1 MLNSSSICLRYKP
14 IVPSTEFNPLIR
26 CCVVHKTVLTCC
38 SLLLGLLLPVVA
50 GATELYR
57 YVDDKGTTVLSRQ
70 GVPPEHISKGYEVLN
85 DQGRVIKVIP
95 PAPSPEEMKRILADK
110 ARASSDAQ
118 LLRLY
123 STPDD
128 VERARQRKLAELDGL
143 IGVARGNLQSVRT
156 QQANLQSQAADHER
170 AGRAV
175 PAHLLAQ
182 IDNQK
187 SEQARLK
194 GDILRYQ
201 AARTEADSRFNA
213 DRERLKELLGR
224 NQ

>member
-1 MLNSSSICLRYKP
+1 MHR
-14 IVPSTEFNPLIR
+14 R
-26 CCVVHKTVLTCC
+26 VLTRC

-50 GATELYR
+50 GAAELYR

-85 DQGRVIKVIP
+85 DQGRVVRVIP
-95 PAPSPEEMKRILADK
+95 PAPSAEEMQRILAEK

-123 STPDD
+123 STPED

-143 IGVARGNLQSVRT
+143 IGVARSNLQSART

-187 SEQARLK
+187 AEQERLK
-194 GDILRYQ
+194 GDIERYQ
-201 AARTEADSRFNA
+201 AARKEADSSFNA
-213 DRERLKELLGR
+213 DRDRLKHLHER
-224 NQ
+224 NR

>member
-1 MLNSSSICLRYKP
+1 MLRP
-14 IVPSTEFNPLIR
+14 A
-26 CCVVHKTVLTCC
+26 LTRC

-50 GATELYR
+50 GAAELYR

-70 GVPPEHISKGYEVLN
+70 GVPPEYIGRGYEVLN
-85 DQGRVIKVIP
+85 DQGRVIQVIA

-110 ARASSDAQ
+110 ARASSDTQ

-123 STPDD
+123 STPED
-128 VERARQRKLAELDGL
+128 VERARARKLAELDGL

-182 IDNQK
+182 IENQK
-187 SEQARLK
+187 AEQARLK
-194 GDILRYQ
+194 RDIQRYQ
-201 AARTEADSRFNA
+201 AARNEADSSFNA
-213 DRERLKELLGR
+213 DRDRLKELLGR
-224 NQ
+224 HQ

>member
-1 MLNSSSICLRYKP
+1 MHRLAL
-14 IVPSTEFNPLIR
+14 TR
-26 CCVVHKTVLTCC
+26 CV
-38 SLLLGLLLPVVA
+38 LLLGLLLPVVA
-50 GATELYR
+50 SATELYR

-85 DQGRVIKVIP
+85 DQGRVVRVIP
-95 PAPSPEEMKRILADK
+95 PAPSAEEMKKILADR

-128 VERARQRKLAELDGL
+128 VKRARERKLAELDSL

-187 SEQARLK
+187 AEQARLK
-194 GDILRYQ
+194 ADIQRYQ
-201 AARTEADSRFNA
+201 TARKNADTSFNA
-213 DRERLKELLGR
+213 DLDRLKELLGR

>member
-1 MLNSSSICLRYKP
+1 MHRLAL
-14 IVPSTEFNPLIR
+14 TR
-26 CCVVHKTVLTCC
+26 CV
-38 SLLLGLLLPVVA
+38 LLLGLLLPVVA
-50 GATELYR
+50 SATELYR

-85 DQGRVIKVIP
+85 DQGRVVRVIP
-95 PAPSPEEMKRILADK
+95 PAPSAEEMKKILADR

-128 VERARQRKLAELDGL
+128 VERARERKLAELDSL

-187 SEQARLK
+187 AEQARLK
-194 GDILRYQ
+194 ADIQRYQ
-201 AARTEADSRFNA
+201 AARKNADTSFNA
-213 DRERLKELLGR
+213 DLDRLKELLGR

>member
-1 MLNSSSICLRYKP
+1 MHRP
-14 IVPSTEFNPLIR
+14 A
-26 CCVVHKTVLTCC
+26 LTCC

-70 GVPPEHISKGYEVLN
+70 GVPPEFIGKGYEVLN
-85 DQGRVIKVIP
+85 DQGRVVKVIP
-95 PAPSPEEMKRILADK
+95 PAPSAEEMKLLLADK

-123 STPDD
+123 STPED
-128 VERARQRKLAELDGL
+128 VDRARERKLGELDGL

-187 SEQARLK
+187 AEQVRLNS
-194 GDILRYQ
+194 DIARYQ
-201 AARTEADSRFNA
+201 VVRKEADSSFDA
-213 DRERLKELLGR
+213 DRDRLAELLNR
-224 NQ
+224 RP

>member
-1 MLNSSSICLRYKP
+1 MHRLAL
-14 IVPSTEFNPLIR
+14 TR
-26 CCVVHKTVLTCC
+26 CA
-38 SLLLGLLLPVVA
+38 LLLGLLLPVVA

-85 DQGRVIKVIP
+85 DQGRVTKVIP
-95 PAPSPEEMKRILADK
+95 PAPTGAELERILADR
-110 ARASSDAQ
+110 ARASSDTQ

-123 STPDD
+123 STVDD

-143 IGVARGNLQSVRT
+143 IGVARGNLKSVRT
-156 QQANLQSQAADHER
+156 QQANLQSQAADNER
-170 AGRAV
+170 AGRQV

-187 SEQARLK
+187 AEQERLK
-194 GDILRYQ
+194 SDIVRYQ
-201 AARTEADSRFNA
+201 AVRQDADNSFNA
-213 DRERLKELLGR
+213 DRDRLKDLLNR
-224 NQ
+224 R

>member
-1 MLNSSSICLRYKP
+1 VLR
-14 IVPSTEFNPLIR
+14 
-26 CCVVHKTVLTCC
+26 VHKSALTRC

-57 YVDDKGTTVLSRQ
+57 YVDDRGTTVLSRQ
-70 GVPPEHISKGYEVLN
+70 GVPPEHIGKGYEVLN

-95 PAPSPEEMKRILADK
+95 PAPTAEEMKHILAEK

-118 LLRLY
+118 LLRFY
-123 STPDD
+123 STPED

-156 QQANLQSQAADHER
+156 QQANLQSQAANHER

-182 IDNQK
+182 IDSQK
-187 SEQARLK
+187 IEQERLK
-194 GDILRYQ
+194 SDILRYQ
-201 AARTEADSRFNA
+201 AARKAADSSFNA
-213 DRERLKELLGR
+213 DRDRLKVLLGR
-224 NQ
+224 H

>member
-1 MLNSSSICLRYKP
+1 MHRLAL
-14 IVPSTEFNPLIR
+14 TR
-26 CCVVHKTVLTCC
+26 CV
-38 SLLLGLLLPVVA
+38 LLLGLLLPVVA
-50 GATELYR
+50 SATELYR

-85 DQGRVIKVIP
+85 DQGRVVRVIP
-95 PAPSPEEMKRILADK
+95 PAPSAEEMKKILADR

-128 VERARQRKLAELDGL
+128 VERARERKLAELDSL

-187 SEQARLK
+187 AEQARLK
-194 GDILRYQ
+194 ADIQRYQ
-201 AARTEADSRFNA
+201 TARKNADTSFNA
-213 DRERLKELLGR
+213 DLDRLKELLGR

>member
-1 MLNSSSICLRYKP
+1 M
-14 IVPSTEFNPLIR
+14 
-26 CCVVHKTVLTCC
+26 HKSVLTRC

-85 DQGRVIKVIP
+85 DQGRVVKVIP
-95 PAPSPEEMKRILADK
+95 PAPSAEEMKHILAER

-128 VERARQRKLAELDGL
+128 VERARERKLAELDGL
-143 IGVARGNLQSVRT
+143 IGVARGNLQSVHT
-156 QQANLQSQAADHER
+156 LQSNLQSQAADHER

-187 SEQARLK
+187 AEQARLK
-194 GDILRYQ
+194 GGILRYQ
-201 AARTEADSRFNA
+201 AARKEADSSFNA
-213 DRERLKELLGR
+213 DLARLKELLGR

>member
-1 MLNSSSICLRYKP
+1 MHRP
-14 IVPSTEFNPLIR
+14 A
-26 CCVVHKTVLTCC
+26 LTRC

-50 GATELYR
+50 GAAELYR
-57 YVDDKGTTVLSRQ
+57 YVDDNGTTVLSRQ

-85 DQGRVIKVIP
+85 DQGRVIQVIA

-123 STPDD
+123 STAED
-128 VERARQRKLAELDGL
+128 VERARARKLAELDGL

-170 AGRAV
+170 AGRTV

-187 SEQARLK
+187 AEQVRLK
-194 GDILRYQ
+194 GDIQRYQ
-201 AARTEADSRFNA
+201 AARKEADSSFNA
-213 DRERLKELLGR
+213 DRDRLKELLGR